1 MFRTRIF
8 LTTLLASGLSLL
20 AQAPK
25 GTLVIA
31 GGGKLPSTIYEAFVT
46 AAGGKGA
53 RIAVLPAA
61 SGVPQEAAQ
70 SMVATLEKLG
80 AVPVV
85 VAPQHRGEA
94 EAAAQWDS
102 VKTCTGFWFTGG
114 DQNRIV
120 EKIGGTSLHR
130 LIMDKFKAG
139 ACVGGTSAGAA
150 IMSRIMIVGT
160 DELSETAPGTYK
172 TRDGLGFLPGCIVDQ
187 HFLRRSR
194 HNRLLSL
201 VMDHPD
207 HLALGIDEETA
218 LVVQQDFAKVIG
230 NRRVLVLDPGGFKGT
245 QGTFTDLRVHL
256 LGEGQRLELSTRKPL
271 P

>member
-1 MFRTRIF
+1 MFRNRVF
-8 LTTLLASGLSLL
+8 LTMFFASGLALL

-31 GGGKLPSTIYEAFVT
+31 GGGKLPPSIYQAFVE
-46 AAGGKGA
+46 ASGGKGA

-61 SGVPQEAAQ
+61 SGVPKEAAQ
-70 SMVATLEKLG
+70 SMVTTLEKLG

-102 VKTCTGFWFTGG
+102 VKSCTGFWFTGG
-114 DQNRIV
+114 DQNKIV
-120 EKIGGTSLHR
+120 EKIGGTALHQ
-130 LIMDKFKAG
+130 LIMAKFKEG

-150 IMSRIMIVGT
+150 IMSRIMLVGT
-160 DELSETAPGTYK
+160 DELSETTPGTYK

-187 HFLRRSR
+187 HFLRRTR

-207 HLALGIDEETA
+207 HLALGVDEETA
-218 LVVQQDFAKVIG
+218 LQVKDGVAKVLG
-230 NRRVLVLDPGGFKGT
+230 NRRVIVLDPGVLKT
-245 QGTFTDLRVHL
+245 AQGTFTDLRVHL
-256 LGEGQRLELSTRKPL
+256 LGEGQRLEFSTRKPL